1 MHQDRHHDVSAH
13 PLAWGG
19 RFARRGAM
27 VRFAL
32 FLAVAA
38 AAIWAVL
45 AGPLAAPLQG
55 LLQPAGRWLLALQ
68 AEFQTDMARQLRGVH
83 AGQSAAFWGLMAVC
97 LSYGFLHAAGPGHGK
112 ALIGAYGVARRL
124 PAMRLAGIGLLAALA
139 QATVAVALILV
150 LVGIAGLGRAGIE
163 DVDRGLLAALSLV
176 AMAGV
181 GLWLIWRALAR
192 LAAASAKAPA
202 VTAGHAH
209 DHSHATDGHCE
220 SCGHTHLPPVQ
231 AMLQA
236 ATPREVA
243 ALVAAVAVR
252 PCSGAL
258 ILLLL
263 TWQMGLLWVGIAG
276 AYAMALG
283 TAGVTVA
290 LALGLMLGREGL
302 VRAAGGLAARRALWI
317 GGGIEA
323 AAGLV
328 LLLGVLSVVA
338 ALR

>member
-1 MHQDRHHDVSAH
+1 M
-13 PLAWGG
+13 L
-19 RFARRGAM
+19 
-27 VRFAL
+27 RFAL

-45 AGPLAAPLQG
+45 AGPLAAPVQAM
-55 LLQPAGRWLLALQ
+55 LQPAGRWLLALQ
-68 AEFQTDMARQLRGVH
+68 AEFQSDMARQLRGVH

-97 LSYGFLHAAGPGHGK
+97 ASYGFLHAAGPGHGK

-124 PAMRLAGIGLLAALA
+124 PAAKLAGIGLLAALA
-139 QATVAVALILV
+139 QATAAVALILV

-163 DVDRGLLAALSLV
+163 EIDRGFLAGLSLA
-176 AMAGV
+176 AMAGI

-192 LAAASAKAPA
+192 LAAASAPA
-202 VTAGHAH
+202 RTPVAAAGHSH
-209 DHSHATDGHCE
+209 DHAHATDGHCE

-283 TAGVTVA
+283 TAAVTVA
-290 LALGLMLGREGL
+290 LAVGLVLGREGL
-302 VRAAGGLAARRALWI
+302 VRAAGGMAARRALWI

>member
-1 MHQDRHHDVSAH
+1 M
-13 PLAWGG
+13 L
-19 RFARRGAM
+19 
-27 VRFAL
+27 RFAL

-45 AGPLAAPLQG
+45 AGPLAAPVQAM
-55 LLQPAGRWLLALQ
+55 LQPAGRWLLVLQ
-68 AEFQTDMARQLRGVH
+68 AEFQSDMARQLRGVH

-97 LSYGFLHAAGPGHGK
+97 ASYGFLHAAGPGHGK

-124 PAMRLAGIGLLAALA
+124 PAAKLAGIGLLAALA
-139 QATVAVALILV
+139 QATAAVALILV

-163 DVDRGLLAALSLV
+163 EIDRGFLAGLSLA
-176 AMAGV
+176 AMAGI

-192 LAAASAKAPA
+192 LAAASAPA
-202 VTAGHAH
+202 GTPVAAAGHSH
-209 DHSHATDGHCE
+209 DHAHATDGHCE

-283 TAGVTVA
+283 TAAVTVA
-290 LALGLMLGREGL
+290 LAVGLVLGREGL
-302 VRAAGGLAARRALWI
+302 VRAAGGMAARRALWI